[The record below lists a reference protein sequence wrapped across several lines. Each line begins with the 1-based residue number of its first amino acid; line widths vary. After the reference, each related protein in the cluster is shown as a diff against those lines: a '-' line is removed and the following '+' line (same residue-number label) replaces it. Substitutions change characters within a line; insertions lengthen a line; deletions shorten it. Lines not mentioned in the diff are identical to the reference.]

1 MAVARGVWVQMQVHR
16 GHVWGLTTLCLK
28 PFMAATGANAR
39 QAVRRSGGVKGSE
52 MGAALEAWAVQVATR
67 QRQCNA
73 VRTRKCAHRIWQD
86 GRKGRGLR
94 STWETDACRDRSS
107 LVLEFSM
114 MHGVGEEQEELAG
127 RGWTAARVVVSAK

>member
-1 MAVARGVWVQMQVHR
+1 VHK

-39 QAVRRSGGVKGSE
+39 QAVRRSGGEEGVRDGGCPRGVG
-52 MGAALEAWAVQVATR
+52 GAVASR

-73 VRTRKCAHRIWQD
+73 VQTGKCAHRISHD